1 MPNRSIAWLMTE
13 LLLDSPLMDTQ
24 QSIDARQPSPLD
36 GVAVVTGGTGGIG
49 SAIAR
54 SLAAAGMRV
63 VVTHRSVPAPEVRT
77 ALGADI
83 ELHRLD
89 VRDEEAARA
98 LADDLVARHG
108 AIHTVV
114 HAAGP
119 HVPMV
124 HLSKVPVAQ
133 FARQVDDDLVG
144 FFTIAS
150 AFLPALRQAS
160 GSLTVVTSAGTRR
173 YPVRDGLSV
182 APKGGVEALARGL
195 AAEEGRF
202 GVRVNAVGPGMLW
215 DGMSARLM
223 ASGDLDQRALDVAMA
238 NIPMRRFGTA
248 DDIAA
253 AVSFLAS
260 PAAGFITGQKL
271 DVDGGFGL

>member
-1 MPNRSIAWLMTE
+1 
-13 LLLDSPLMDTQ
+13 MDTPQ
-24 QSIDARQPSPLD
+24 TFDTRPPSALP

-49 SAIAR
+49 SAIATR
-54 SLAAAGMRV
+54 LAASGVRV
-63 VVTHRSVPAPEVRT
+63 VITHRSAPSPELLE
-77 ALGADI
+77 ALGDDA
-83 ELHRLD
+83 EAHPLD
-89 VRDEEAARA
+89 VRDEVATIA
-98 LADDLVARHG
+98 LADDLRARHG
-108 AIHTVV
+108 AVHTVV

-124 HLSKVPVAQ
+124 HLSKVSVEQ

-144 FFTIAS
+144 FFAIAK
-150 AFLPALRQAS
+150 AFLPALREAS

-223 ASGDLDQRALDVAMA
+223 ASGDLDERALDVAMR
-238 NIPMRRFGTA
+238 NIPLRRFGTA

>member
-1 MPNRSIAWLMTE
+1 MDTAQTSENRSLRDLPGI
-13 LLLDSPLMDTQ
+13 
-24 QSIDARQPSPLD
+24 
-36 GVAVVTGGTGGIG
+36 AVVTGGTGGIG

-54 SLAAAGMRV
+54 KLAAEGVRV
-63 VVTHRSVPAPEVRT
+63 AITHRSEPSPELLA
-77 ALGADI
+77 ALGAHG
-83 ELHRLD
+83 EAHRLD
-89 VRDEEAARA
+89 VRDEAGAAA
-98 LADDLVARHG
+98 LVADLVERHG
-108 AIHTVV
+108 AVHTVV

-119 HVPMV
+119 HVPML
-124 HLSKVPVAQ
+124 HLSKVSVEQ

-144 FFTIAS
+144 FFVVAK
-150 AFLPALRQAS
+150 AFLPALRAAS

-182 APKGGVEALARGL
+182 APKGAVEALARGL

-223 ASGDLDQRALDVAMA
+223 ASGDLDERALEVATR
-238 NIPMRRFGTA
+238 NIPLRRFGTA
-248 DDIAA
+248 GDIAA

-260 PAAGFITGQKL
+260 PSAGFITGQKL

>member
-1 MPNRSIAWLMTE
+1 MDSAQTPENRRLRDLPGI
-13 LLLDSPLMDTQ
+13 
-24 QSIDARQPSPLD
+24 
-36 GVAVVTGGTGGIG
+36 AVVTGGTGGIG

-54 SLAAAGMRV
+54 TLAAEGVRV
-63 VVTHRSVPAPEVRT
+63 AITHRSDPAPELLA
-77 ALGADI
+77 ALGEQGEA
-83 ELHRLD
+83 HRLD
-89 VRDEEAARA
+89 VRDDAGAAA
-98 LADDLVARHG
+98 LADDLVTRHG
-108 AIHTVV
+108 AVHTVV

-124 HLSKVPVAQ
+124 HLSKVSVEQ

-144 FFTIAS
+144 FFAIAR
-150 AFLPALRQAS
+150 AFLPALRDAA

-223 ASGDLDQRALDVAMA
+223 ASGDLDERALEVATA
-238 NIPMRRFGTA
+238 NIPLRRFGTA
-248 DDIAA
+248 GDIAA
-253 AVSFLAS
+253 AVAFLAS

>member
-1 MPNRSIAWLMTE
+1 
-13 LLLDSPLMDTQ
+13 MDTPQ
-24 QSIDARQPSPLD
+24 TRETRALGDIP
-36 GVAVVTGGTGGIG
+36 GIAVVTGGTGGIG

-54 SLAAAGMRV
+54 TLADAGVRV
-63 VVTHRSVPAPEVRT
+63 AITHRSDPSPELLET
-77 ALGADI
+77 LGAQG
-83 ELHRLD
+83 EAHRLD
-89 VRDEEAARA
+89 VRDEAAA
-98 LADDLVARHG
+98 ADLAADLQERHG
-108 AIHTVV
+108 AVHTVV

-119 HVPMV
+119 HVPML
-124 HLSKVPVAQ
+124 HLSKVSVAQ

-144 FFTIAS
+144 FFTVAK
-150 AFLPALRQAS
+150 AFLPALREAA

-195 AAEEGRF
+195 AAEEGRY

-223 ASGDLDQRALDVAMA
+223 ASGDLDERALEVAMG
-238 NIPMRRFGTA
+238 NIPLRRFGTA
-248 DDIAA
+248 GDIAE
-253 AVSFLAS
+253 AVAFLAS

-271 DVDGGFGL
+271 DVDGGFGI